1 MKKNDLTW
9 TIGGAQGSGVDS
21 SANAFS
27 RACAFGGLNVYGKRE
42 YYSNIKGDHS
52 YFQVRIAEPKIQSH
66 VDSLALLAT
75 FDEETAFR
83 HFQEVLD
90 DGAILYDP
98 AQMKTKFMDIP
109 TIEKRVKQDLGKF
122 LEGQGVGG
130 TLSDAL
136 RTAEKRGVRLVPV
149 PYSDFLNEIAKEHN
163 VDQLS
168 KIARMVNLMA
178 VGASFG
184 ILDYDFAML
193 EKAIRSIFRG
203 KVSVAEMNVAGAR
216 KAYDHAKERSG
227 EGFAYRLS
235 PVVVDE
241 HRLLLT
247 GAQALA
253 LGKILGGCRF
263 QTYYPITPASDES
276 EYLEAHQD
284 LGVSA
289 QEPEVAETDFIE
301 KNSQSILVVQ
311 TEDEISAVTMAIG
324 AALAGAR
331 SATCTSGPGFCLM
344 MEGLGWAGINEVPL
358 VVTLYQRCGPSTGM
372 PTRHEQGDLRFALHA
387 GHGDTPR
394 IILASG
400 DMVEGF
406 YDAVTVFNWA
416 ERYQLPVIHLVDK
429 AMANSNM
436 TIPVFDMKGIPIDR
450 GQTIGDGGSLD
461 VGEDYR
467 RFRFTADGISP
478 RALVGTPGAV
488 FWNTGDEHDE
498 VGHITEDPVL
508 RDLMMDKRMGK
519 MDLALGEIPEA
530 DKVLFHGHRDA
541 EIILVSWGSTKGA
554 ILDAL
559 PRLDAAGIRVGFLQV
574 RLVTPFPTDL
584 VTAALGRAKRLVGIE
599 MNYTGQLAGL
609 VREKTGQEMTDLI
622 VKYNGR
628 PISSDEVFTTVR
640 EIAAGKRRGR
650 MVLTRGA

>member
-9 TIGGAQGSGVDS
+9 TIGGPQGSGVDS
-21 SANAFS
+21 SANAFA
-27 RACAFGGLNVYGKRE
+27 RACASGGLNVYGKRE

-52 YFQVRIAEPKIQSH
+52 YFQVRIAEPAIQSH
-66 VDSLALLAT
+66 VDSLAVLAT

-83 HFQEVLD
+83 HFHEVLD

-98 AQMKTKFMDIP
+98 AQSKTRFSDIP
-109 TIEKRVKQDLGKF
+109 TIEARVKRDLGTF
-122 LEGQGVGG
+122 LQQQGVGE
-130 TLSDAL
+130 TLADAL

-149 PYSDFLNEIAKEHN
+149 PYADFLNEIAKEYN
-163 VDQLS
+163 VEQLS
-168 KIARMVNLMA
+168 RIARMVNLMA

-184 ILDYDFAML
+184 ALGYDFAML
-193 EKAIRSIFRG
+193 DKAVRGIFRG
-203 KVSVAEMNVAGAR
+203 KASVAEMNVAGAR
-216 KAYDHAKERSG
+216 KAYDLARERSG
-227 EGFAYRLS
+227 EGFAYGLS
-235 PVVVDE
+235 PVATDE

-284 LGVSA
+284 LGTGSP
-289 QEPEVAETDFIE
+289 EPEMAETAFLE
-301 KNSQSILVVQ
+301 QNAQSILVVQ

-358 VVTLYQRCGPSTGM
+358 VITLYQRCGPSTGM

-400 DMVEGF
+400 DLVEGF

-429 AMANSNM
+429 AMANSSM
-436 TIPVFDMKGIPIDR
+436 TLPVFDTKGIPIDR

-461 VGEDYR
+461 VGEDYK
-467 RFRFTADGISP
+467 RFKFTADGISP

-519 MDLALGEIPEA
+519 MDLALGEISEA

-541 EIILVSWGSTKGA
+541 DIVLVSWGSTKGA

-559 PRLDAAGIRVGFLQV
+559 PRLEAVGLRVGFLQV
-574 RLVTPFPTDL
+574 RLMSPFPTDL
-584 VTAALGRAKRLVGIE
+584 VAAALGRAKRLVGLE

-609 VREKTGQEMTDLI
+609 VREKTGLDMDDLI
-622 VKYNGR
+622 VKFNGR
-628 PISSDEVFTTVR
+628 PISSDEVFTAVR

-650 MVLTRGA
+650 VVLTRGA